1 MPCWS
6 ASALCWCPMCCWDKS
21 MTKEDIIQR
30 LNALNFDKKEY
41 WLIAGSAMVFYGL
54 REQTNDI
61 DLGCTP
67 KLANQL
73 EALSFPTEY
82 LSDGTRKISCGQNVE
97 IFENWLYDTI
107 QLVDNFPVISL
118 HGLLEMKEY
127 LGREKDYADIH
138 MIKNYIEK
146 NWQTI

>member
-1 MPCWS
+1 
-6 ASALCWCPMCCWDKS
+6 

-82 LSDGTRKISCGQNVE
+82 LSDGTRKITCG
-97 IFENWLYDTI
+97 

-118 HGLLEMKEY
+118 HGLWEMKEY

-138 MIKNYIEK
+138 LIKNYIEK